1 MTTSKNDSSLTTQT
15 KIALLEQSI
24 GHINDTLLRIEKRF
38 DNIDSYLNK
47 RFDTVDQRFI
57 NVDKKFENL
66 EHSINKRFDNVDKK
80 FEKVEKEIS
89 TVRELG
95 WSQFKWIMGTILI
108 SILIPIAKG
117 FFTP

>member
-24 GHINDTLLRIEKRF
+24 GFINETLLRIEKRF
-38 DNIDSYLNK
+38 DNIDK
-47 RFDTVDQRFI
+47 RFE

-66 EHSINKRFDNVDKK
+66 EHSINKRFDNVDKR
-80 FEKVEKEIS
+80 FEKLEKEIS

-95 WSQFKWIMGTILI
+95 WSQFKWIMGTILL

>member
-24 GHINDTLLRIEKRF
+24 GFVNETLLRIEKRF
-38 DNIDSYLNK
+38 DNID
-47 RFDTVDQRFI
+47 
-57 NVDKKFENL
+57 KKFEN
-66 EHSINKRFDNVDKK
+66 IDRR

-89 TVRELG
+89 SVRELG